1 MLLTGSITKPEEL
14 WNQTWHWLVEDIA
27 YHYTKSIAN
36 TELHITDEHL
46 KNLTLG
52 GTGKT
57 YIWRTLATSLKAN
70 NQIFIMVVSS
80 GIASPIPIFEDS
92 TCNIHQGSQSADLLN
107 QTSLIIWDEAPMA
120 HKFCFEALNQSLIDI
135 IQQKNNSN
143 HIFGG
148 KVIVF
153 GGDFQQI
160 LPVIPRG
167 SRSDIINAT
176 INSSYLW
183 SCCEVLRL
191 TKNMRL
197 KANLQSIDDQ
207 ETATFA
213 KWILDIGDGI
223 IGYEND
229 GYATVEIPNDL
240 LITKYDNP
248 IDAIVKSRFPDL
260 CQHHN
265 NPEFF
270 KCRAILASTNETVEE
285 VNAYILSLIPGQH
298 MEYLSYD
305 VGDKSKSIDSFYFQ
319 SITIEFLNSL
329 TTSSL
334 ASHSIKLKIGC
345 PIMLLRNLDQTQGL
359 CNGTRLIVTKLA
371 KHVIAAEIISGKN
384 LGHNVY
390 IPRMSMSPSQSP
402 WPFKLLRR
410 QFLIMLSYAMTI
422 NKSQGQS
429 LSMVGLYLPK
439 PVFSHG
445 QLYVVLLKVNS
456 RKGLKIL
463 IHDKD
468 QKSMTSTTNV
478 VSKEAFKNL

>member
-1 MLLTGSITKPEEL
+1 
-14 WNQTWHWLVEDIA
+14 
-27 YHYTKSIAN
+27 
-36 TELHITDEHL
+36 
-46 KNLTLG
+46 
-52 GTGKT
+52 
-57 YIWRTLATSLKAN
+57 
-70 NQIFIMVVSS
+70 
-80 GIASPIPIFEDS
+80 
-92 TCNIHQGSQSADLLN
+92 
-107 QTSLIIWDEAPMA
+107 MA

-270 KCRAILASTNETVEE
+270 KCREILASTNETVEE
-285 VNAYILSLIPGQH
+285 
-298 MEYLSYD
+298 
-305 VGDKSKSIDSFYFQ
+305 IDDRQGNMFKLVVDPNEPKISDPYNKFQ
-319 SITIEFLNSL
+319 SL
-329 TTSSL
+329 
-334 ASHSIKLKIGC
+334 HKIGC
-345 PIMLLRNLDQTQGL
+345 
-359 CNGTRLIVTKLA
+359 
-371 KHVIAAEIISGKN
+371 S
-384 LGHNVY
+384 Y
-390 IPRMSMSPSQSP
+390 I
-402 WPFKLLRR
+402 
-410 QFLIMLSYAMTI
+410 Y
-422 NKSQGQS
+422 
-429 LSMVGLYLPK
+429 
-439 PVFSHG
+439 
-445 QLYVVLLKVNS
+445 
-456 RKGLKIL
+456 
-463 IHDKD
+463 
-468 QKSMTSTTNV
+468 NV
-478 VSKEAFKNL
+478 VNAKT